1 MKNKHKQ
8 ISLILLCGAF
18 LVGCGRQE
26 KSYIN
31 DLSCSSLLVSALLV
45 GCEQEKSDMTV
56 DQAFDYLTE
65 PNNHCYSNISQRSKY
80 CDYAGNLYDDAKNK
94 VQNKVRQDPIIQ
106 RLLTKAQVVDCY
118 NSYPEPAVCV
128 AVDMRSNEI
137 VMKVVKE
144 LGISA
149 TKPIFDTGSAF
160 IQGKFN
166 QQLQEQ
172 EANKLLSESD

>member
-8 ISLILLCGAF
+8 ISLIALLCG
-18 LVGCGRQE
+18 
-26 KSYIN
+26 
-31 DLSCSSLLVSALLV
+31 ALLV
-45 GCEQEKSDMTV
+45 GCGQQEKPDMTV
-56 DQAFDYLTE
+56 DQAFDYITE
-65 PNNHCYSNISQRSKY
+65 PNNHCHSNILQWRSKY

-118 NSYPEPAVCV
+118 NSYPEPGVCV

-172 EANKLLSESD
+172 QNNQEANKLLREASESTNI